1 MSQMM
6 EKYKT
11 IDLNVDYRNNI
22 LLQHMHIMQTNY
34 LKGYFTQKIVFCH

>member
-22 LLQHMHIMQTNY
+22 LLQHMHNMQTK
-34 LKGYFTQKIVFCH
+34 LFKGIFHSKM

>member
-11 IDLNVDYRNNI
+11 IDLNVDYRNI
-22 LLQHMHIMQTNY
+22 LLQHMHNMQTK
-34 LKGYFTQKIVFCH
+34 LFKGIFHSKM